1 MSSVKLIAKTVP
13 VDKGIWTEDFTAYVA
28 RVSNPENQANTETAP
43 RLLRYLIKHH
53 HWSPFEHTYLSFE
66 INTTRDISRQILRHR
81 TFVFQEYSGRYS
93 VMPSDMEERECRLQD
108 PKNRQNSLATSDEE
122 IINDWKFVQQQ
133 TWESAT
139 GYYQWALDMGIAKEQ
154 ARAVLPEG
162 LTKTTLIATGNLRSW
177 IHYVEIRAAKETQK
191 EHRLVAEQIKQII
204 STDFPTLKEALEW

>member
-1 MSSVKLIAKTVP
+1 
-13 VDKGIWTEDFTAYVA
+13 
-28 RVSNPENQANTETAP
+28 
-43 RLLRYLIKHH
+43 
-53 HWSPFEHTYLSFE
+53 
-66 INTTRDISRQILRHR
+66 
-81 TFVFQEYSGRYS
+81 
-93 VMPSDMEERECRLQD
+93 MEERECRLQD
-108 PKNRQNSLATSDEE
+108 PKNRQNSLATFDEE